1 MLSPSLSLALVLLAM
16 GALLRPGTPRE
27 EVSSTAAS
35 PRDQATGS
43 GALIFQQDWDWPLP
57 SLWLPGSPQDP
68 LCLVTLHGRG
78 NGSRAPLRVV
88 GALSGYE
95 QAFLEAVWRTHWG
108 LSDLTTFAVCPTGDG
123 QPVLPH
129 LQQLQA
135 WLGEPGGQWLVVL
148 HLEEVT
154 WEPTPLL
161 RFQEP
166 PPGGANPPELALL
179 VLYPGP
185 GLEVTV
191 TGAGLPSAQ
200 SLCLT
205 ADSDFLALVVDR
217 PEGAWR
223 RPGLALTL
231 RRRGNG
237 APLSTAQLQALLF
250 GADSRCF
257 TRKTPALLLLLPARP
272 SAPAQPPAPMPA
284 HGRLDLVPF
293 PQPRPSPEPE
303 KAPPSADPFLETLTR
318 LVRALRGPPAQA
330 SPPRLALDPGALAG
344 FPQGQV
350 NLSDPAAL
358 ERLLDGEE
366 PLLLLLPPTAAN
378 TGVPATPQGPKSP
391 LWAAGLARRVAAE
404 LQAAAAELRGL
415 PGLPPSAPPLLARLL
430 ALCPGNPDGP
440 GGPLR
445 ALLLLKALQ
454 GLRAEWRGRERSG
467 SARAQRSA
475 GAAAA
480 DGPCALRELSVDLRA
495 ERSVLIPETYQA
507 NNCQGACGWPQS
519 DRNPRYGN
527 HVVLLLKMQARG
539 AALARPPCCVPTAYT
554 GKLLISLSEERISAH
569 HVPNMV
575 ATECGCR

>member
-1 MLSPSLSLALVLLAM
+1 MQGPPLSQLALVLSAM
-16 GALLRPGTPRE
+16 GALLGARTLRGEVPSTPALPRE
-27 EVSSTAAS
+27 PT
-35 PRDQATGS
+35 PGS
-43 GALIFQQDWDWPLP
+43 GGLIFHQDWDWPP
-57 SLWLPGSPQDP
+57 PGIWPPGSPQDP
-68 LCLVTLHGRG
+68 LCLVTLDGGG
-78 NGSRAPLRVV
+78 NRSSAPLRVV

-95 QAFLEAVWRTHWG
+95 RAFLEAVRRAHWG
-108 LSDLTTFAVCPTGDG
+108 PRDLATFAVCPHGDG
-123 QPVLPH
+123 QPALPH

-135 WLGEPGGQWLVVL
+135 WLGGPGGRRLVVL

-154 WEPTPLL
+154 WEPTPSL

-166 PPGGANPPELALL
+166 PPGGASPEELALM

-185 GLEVTV
+185 GPEVTV
-191 TGAGLPSAQ
+191 TGAGLPGAQ
-200 SLCLT
+200 SLCLSQ
-205 ADSDFLALVVDR
+205 DSSYLPLVVGR
-217 PEGAWR
+217 PEAAWR
-223 RPGLALTL
+223 GPGLALTL

-257 TRKTPALLLLLPARP
+257 TRMTPALLLLPPRG
-272 SAPAQPPAPMPA
+272 PAPMPA
-284 HGRLDLVPF
+284 HGQLDSVPF

-303 KAPPSADPFLETLTR
+303 ETPPSADPFLETLTR
-318 LVRALRGPPAQA
+318 LVRALRGPASRA

-366 PLLLLLPPTAAN
+366 PLLLLLLPPTAA
-378 TGVPATPQGPKSP
+378 TAGVPAPLQGPASAV
-391 LWAAGLARRVAAE
+391 WAAGLARRVAAE

-415 PGLPPSAPPLLARLL
+415 PGLPPAATPLLARLL
-430 ALCPGNPDGP
+430 ALCPGDPGGP

-475 GAAAA
+475 GAAAT
-480 DGPCALRELSVDLRA
+480 DGPCGLRELSVDLRA

-539 AALARPPCCVPTAYT
+539 AALERPPCCVPTAYA